1 LSRPLDLLVRID
13 RSACHGTGSCA
24 RRAPGAFSLD
34 RERKAVATEDPTES
48 EDAIRAAAAACPF
61 FAIEVSAPGR

>member
-1 LSRPLDLLVRID
+1 MRID
-13 RSACHGTGSCA
+13 RSACRGSGSCA

-34 RERKAVATEDPTES
+34 LERKAVACEDPTES